1 MTNLWGDVKKSL
13 GEWVTK
19 AADKAGEFTREAAD
33 KAEEVTKLGKV
44 KLDIFQTKRDIEKQF
59 AELGGT
65 VYQLIQDKKTKDFE
79 KNENVKTCLSVI
91 KNLEKKLKD
100 KEKQYKSIQEDSK
113 AEKAKSADSE
123 TEKEDK

>member
-1 MTNLWGDVKKSL
+1 MTNLWGDIKKNL

-19 AADKAGEFTREAAD
+19 AADKAGEFTRDAAD

-65 VYQLIQDKKTKDFE
+65 VYQLIQDKKSKDFE
-79 KNENVKTCLSVI
+79 KNENVKTCLAVI
-91 KNLEKKLKD
+91 KDLEKKLKD
-100 KEKQYKSIQEDSK
+100 KEKQYKSIQEASQ
-113 AEKAKSADSE
+113 AEKAKSADPE
-123 TEKEDK
+123 TEKEEK

>member
-1 MTNLWGDVKKSL
+1 MANLWGDIKKGL

-33 KAEEVTKLGKV
+33 KAEEVTKLGKI

-65 VYQLIQDKKTKDFE
+65 VYHLIQDKKTKDFE
-79 KNENVKTCLSVI
+79 KNENVETCLAVI
-91 KNLEKKLKD
+91 GDLEKKLKD
-100 KEKQYKSIQEDSK
+100 KEKQYKSIQEASQ
-113 AEKAKSADSE
+113 AEKAQPANPE
-123 TEKEDK
+123 TKKEEK